1 MIRQGRQSMASEMEL
16 PEFAGASGVENGLPL
31 RAHELEAVYNI
42 PVTVSVVLGKAAMEV
57 SQLLKLGR
65 GAVVE
70 LDRKL
75 GEAVDIYVNNRLVA
89 RGEVVMIDDSHL
101 GVTMTEI
108 IKTDRM
114 A

>member
-1 MIRQGRQSMASEMEL
+1 MIGETDLDLAE
-16 PEFAGASGVENGLPL
+16 PAAGNPFDSLEPPADRPA
-31 RAHELEAVYNI
+31 RELEAVYDI
-42 PVTVSVVLGKAAMEV
+42 PVTVSAVLGKATMQV

-75 GEAVDIYVNNRLVA
+75 GEAIDIYVNDRLVA
-89 RGEVVMIDDSHL
+89 RGEVVMVDDNRL

-108 IKTDRM
+108 VKSDR
-114 A
+114 ATSA

>member
-1 MIRQGRQSMASEMEL
+1 
-16 PEFAGASGVENGLPL
+16 
-31 RAHELEAVYNI
+31 
-42 PVTVSVVLGKAAMEV
+42 LG
-57 SQLLKLGR
+57 G
-65 GAVVE
+65 
-70 LDRKL
+70 
-75 GEAVDIYVNNRLVA
+75 DIYVNSRLVV